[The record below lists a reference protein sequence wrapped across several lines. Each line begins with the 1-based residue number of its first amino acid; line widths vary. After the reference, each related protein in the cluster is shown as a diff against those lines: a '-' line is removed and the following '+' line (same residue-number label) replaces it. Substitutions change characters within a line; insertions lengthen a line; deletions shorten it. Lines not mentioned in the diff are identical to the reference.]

1 MTAQATA
8 RRGLCSSCERF
19 ADGIQ
24 LIQVDDA
31 GSGTASAP
39 AETADGLLRVSA
51 RELPRTL
58 GPG

>member
-8 RRGLCSSCERF
+8 RRGLCSWCKRF

-31 GSGTASAP
+31 GSGTATCGLYACGP
-39 AETADGLLRVSA
+39 YRRKHHLVPLADRL
-51 RELPRTL
+51 
-58 GPG
+58 